1 MTNNINI
8 EINGKDVSDK
18 NSTSL
23 LAFET
28 HIDNLHLS
36 RHEGEMMR
44 KQIKAITNSYLDLI
58 PKRSRTG
65 EPRDTVTI
73 PRKEYEEMK
82 ATIATQSKQI
92 EFLMMEV
99 KELRKRVSELEFE
112 NTELRNVCDKYF
124 AAFGPLPNDSL

>member
-1 MTNNINI
+1 MTSNINI

-82 ATIATQSKQI
+82 ATIRVPSSRGKRTKTRERWATQH
-92 EFLMMEV
+92 LW
-99 KELRKRVSELEFE
+99 
-112 NTELRNVCDKYF
+112 
-124 AAFGPLPNDSL
+124 

>member
-1 MTNNINI
+1 MTSNINI

-82 ATIATQSKQI
+82 ATSRQFTAGSSGTSQACKWTWSREIRWATQR
-92 EFLMMEV
+92 LW
-99 KELRKRVSELEFE
+99 
-112 NTELRNVCDKYF
+112 
-124 AAFGPLPNDSL
+124 

>member
-1 MTNNINI
+1 MTSNINI

-82 ATIATQSKQI
+82 ATIA
-92 EFLMMEV
+92 FLVQEV
-99 KELRKRVSELEFE
+99 KELRRE
-112 NTELRNVCDKYF
+112 NAELRSICDKYSF
-124 AAFGPLPNDSL
+124 KPLKGVFIFLCQYL

>member
-1 MTNNINI
+1 MTSNINI

-58 PKRSRTG
+58 PKRSRTS

-82 ATIATQSKQI
+82 ATIA
-92 EFLMMEV
+92 FLVQEV
-99 KELRKRVSELEFE
+99 KELRRE
-112 NTELRNVCDKYF
+112 NAELRSICDKYF
-124 AAFGPLPNDSL
+124 AVFGPLPNDSL

>member
-1 MTNNINI
+1 MTSNINI

-23 LAFET
+23 LAFGT